1 MITANT
7 MVTALAAATGML
19 LVSSPNTNQ
28 HKVPNAKSEYINKEM
43 PVVSFVRM
51 VFNACGRK
59 EIVVKN
65 AAIKPITVIIIYD
78 RKINKYS
85 HSSSN
90 RSIGKVTKSYL

>member
-1 MITANT
+1 MTTANT

-28 HKVPNAKSEYINKEM
+28 HKVPNAKSEYINNEI
-43 PVVSFVRM
+43 PDVSFVRM

-65 AAIKPITVIIIYD
+65 AAIKPIIVIIFIIE
-78 RKINKYS
+78 K
-85 HSSSN
+85 
-90 RSIGKVTKSYL
+90 